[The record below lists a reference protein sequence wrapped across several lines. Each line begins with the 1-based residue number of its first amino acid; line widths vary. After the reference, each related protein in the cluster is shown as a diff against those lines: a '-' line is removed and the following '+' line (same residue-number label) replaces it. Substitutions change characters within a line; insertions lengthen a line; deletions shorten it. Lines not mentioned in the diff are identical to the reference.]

1 MPRPRVLS
9 GVQPTGALHL
19 GNWLGAIRNWVAL
32 QESHDTYF
40 CVVDLHAITVP
51 HEPARLAEDT
61 LRTAAL
67 YLACGIDPQRATVFV
82 QSHVSAHSELAW
94 LLNCVTPLN
103 WLERMIQFK
112 EKAIKQGDQVSVG
125 LLDYPVLMAAD
136 ILLYDADLVPV
147 GEDQK
152 QHLELARDIAQQ
164 RINARFAPRDGAG
177 EPIPLLQVPK
187 PLILQQGA
195 RVMSLT
201 DGTAKMSKSD
211 PNEGSRI
218 NLLDPPELI
227 SKKIKRA
234 KTDPTMGLE
243 FGNPERPEADNL
255 LGLYALLAG
264 RSREQAADECGS
276 MACGPCRSATCNG
289 ASSPERSKPCCEM
302 ARPGPLRWPRQPS
315 SGCAGPWDSCPPA
328 ERTRRSRPAAHGS
341 RYTTL
346 PRSSLPTSS
355 SWAWSNRSI
364 SWRTSGLSTPAGS
377 SSSNRA
383 SLRLK
388 PAAPLRRASCT
399 NCLSTERLGLSGNQL
414 ALAWSTSSGINS
426 RSTSCPTKQRPKVSS
441 QRVPLRGL
449 RL

>member
-19 GNWLGAIRNWVAL
+19 GNWLGAIRNWVDL
-32 QESHDTYF
+32 QDSHDTYF

-51 HEPARLAEDT
+51 HDPARLAEDT
-61 LRTAAL
+61 LTTAAL

-82 QSHVSAHSELAW
+82 QSHVAAHCELAW

-164 RINARFAPRDGAG
+164 RINARFAPRDPSG
-177 EPIPLLQVPK
+177 EPIPVLKVPE
-187 PLILQQGA
+187 PLILREGA

-201 DGTAKMSKSD
+201 DGSAKMSKSD

-218 NLLDPPELI
+218 SLLDPPELI
-227 SKKIKRA
+227 TKKIKRA

-255 LGLYALLAG
+255 LGLYALMAGKTRDQATQECAAMGWGSFKPLLAEATVEALRPVQERYQQWRQESG
-264 RSREQAADECGS
+264 AVAAVLREGEGKAAAVANETLERVRQALGF
-276 MACGPCRSATCNG
+276 
-289 ASSPERSKPCCEM
+289 
-302 ARPGPLRWPRQPS
+302 
-315 SGCAGPWDSCPPA
+315 
-328 ERTRRSRPAAHGS
+328 
-341 RYTTL
+341 L
-346 PRSSLPTSS
+346 PRS
-355 SWAWSNRSI
+355 
-364 SWRTSGLSTPAGS
+364 
-377 SSSNRA
+377 
-383 SLRLK
+383 
-388 PAAPLRRASCT
+388 
-399 NCLSTERLGLSGNQL
+399 
-414 ALAWSTSSGINS
+414 
-426 RSTSCPTKQRPKVSS
+426 
-441 QRVPLRGL
+441 
-449 RL
+449 

>member
-19 GNWLGAIRNWVAL
+19 GNWLGAIRNWVDL
-32 QESHDTYF
+32 QDSHDTYF

-51 HEPARLAEDT
+51 HDPARLADDT
-61 LRTAAL
+61 LTTAAL
-67 YLACGIDPQRATVFV
+67 YLACGIDPERATVFV
-82 QSHVSAHSELAW
+82 QSHVAAHSELAW

-164 RINARFAPRDGAG
+164 RINARFAPRDTNG
-177 EPIPLLQVPK
+177 EPIPVLKVPE
-187 PLILQQGA
+187 PLILREGA

-201 DGTAKMSKSD
+201 DGAAKMSKSD

-218 NLLDPPELI
+218 SLLDPPELI
-227 SKKIKRA
+227 TKKIKRA

-255 LGLYALLAG
+255 LGLYALLSG
-264 RSREQAADECGS
+264 KTRDQAARECGA
-276 MACGPCRSATCNG
+276 MGWGTFKPLLAEATVE
-289 ASSPERSKPCCEM
+289 ALRPVQERYHQWRQESDSV
-302 ARPGPLRWPRQPS
+302 AAVLRAGEAKAAAVANETLERVRQAL
-315 SGCAGPWDSCPPA
+315 GF
-328 ERTRRSRPAAHGS
+328 
-341 RYTTL
+341 L
-346 PRSSLPTSS
+346 PRS
-355 SWAWSNRSI
+355 
-364 SWRTSGLSTPAGS
+364 
-377 SSSNRA
+377 
-383 SLRLK
+383 
-388 PAAPLRRASCT
+388 
-399 NCLSTERLGLSGNQL
+399 
-414 ALAWSTSSGINS
+414 
-426 RSTSCPTKQRPKVSS
+426 
-441 QRVPLRGL
+441 
-449 RL
+449 

>member
-1 MPRPRVLS
+1 MARPRVLS

-19 GNWLGAIRNWVAL
+19 GNWLGAIRNWVDL
-32 QESHDTYF
+32 QSSHDTFF

-51 HEPARLAEDT
+51 HQPAQLAEDT
-61 LRTAAL
+61 LSTAAL
-67 YLACGIDPQRATVFV
+67 YLACGIDPERSTVFV
-82 QSHVSAHSELAW
+82 QSHVSAHCELAW

-164 RINARFAPRDGAG
+164 RINARFGNRNPDG
-177 EPIPLLQVPK
+177 EVIPVLKVPE
-187 PLILQQGA
+187 PLILREGA

-201 DGTAKMSKSD
+201 DGSSKMSKSD

-218 NLLDPPELI
+218 SLLDPPELVV
-227 SKKIKRA
+227 KKIKRA

-264 RSREQAADECGS
+264 KSRQQAAEQCGAMGWGTFKPLLADAAVEALRPVQQSYQEWRQQPGAVAEVLRNGQQKAAAVADETLKRVRETLGF
-276 MACGPCRSATCNG
+276 
-289 ASSPERSKPCCEM
+289 
-302 ARPGPLRWPRQPS
+302 L
-315 SGCAGPWDSCPPA
+315 PPA
-328 ERTRRSRPAAHGS
+328 
-341 RYTTL
+341 
-346 PRSSLPTSS
+346 
-355 SWAWSNRSI
+355 
-364 SWRTSGLSTPAGS
+364 
-377 SSSNRA
+377 
-383 SLRLK
+383 
-388 PAAPLRRASCT
+388 
-399 NCLSTERLGLSGNQL
+399 
-414 ALAWSTSSGINS
+414 
-426 RSTSCPTKQRPKVSS
+426 
-441 QRVPLRGL
+441 
-449 RL
+449 